1 MRMNEPVLSQETGF
15 SMDTPTM
22 EHVLATDT
30 SVYNTMRMQLIS
42 IHYASTNTN
51 LYEIRR
57 PDNATLPQASPGA
70 HIDVHL
76 PNGVVRQYS
85 LVTADGDPRAYL
97 IGIKRHRTSR
107 GGSAFVHEKLHVGQM
122 LDVGGPRNNFPLNE
136 MARHTVLIA
145 GGIGITPIWAM
156 AQRLQKLGRSFEL
169 HYACR
174 ERREAAFI
182 DQIEMLPQAR
192 TYVDHEQGG
201 KRLDIPAIVARSPED
216 AHYYCC
222 GPLSMLHAYET
233 ATAAL
238 DCTRVH
244 LEFFKQRIEATHES
258 SFTVELH
265 RTGESFR
272 IPAEKTIL
280 EVLEEAG
287 IAAPHL
293 CRKGICGACQVQVV
307 AGAPDHRDSVLSE
320 HDKKKGEAMLICCS
334 RSKSERLVIDF

>member
-1 MRMNEPVLSQETGF
+1 
-15 SMDTPTM
+15 MDTPPM
-22 EHVLATDT
+22 EQALATET

-57 PDNATLPQASPGA
+57 PDNAALPQVSPGA

-76 PNGVVRQYS
+76 PNGIVRQYS

-97 IGIKRHRTSR
+97 IGIKRHRASR
-107 GGSAFVHEKLHVGQM
+107 GGSAFAHEKLHVGQM

-136 MARHTVLIA
+136 MARHSVLIA

-174 ERREAAFI
+174 ERREAAFLE
-182 DQIEMLPQAR
+182 QIETLPQAH
-192 TYVDHEQGG
+192 TYFDGEQGG
-201 KRLDIPAIVARSPED
+201 KRLDISAVVAPSQED

-222 GPLSMLHAYET
+222 GPLPMLHAYET

-244 LEFFKQRIEATHES
+244 SEFFRPRTEAAYTG
-258 SFTVELH
+258 SFTLELH
-265 RTGESFR
+265 RTGQSFT
-272 IPAEKTIL
+272 IPVGKTIL
-280 EVLEEAG
+280 EVLDEAG

-293 CRKGICGACQVQVV
+293 CKQGICGACQVRVV

-320 HDKKKGEAMLICCS
+320 HEKQKGEAMLICCS